1 MPPPPADGPRAGGA
15 PTTTPGEAGRGS
27 IGGGLVFYG
36 LKAADAIGSQV
47 GELFSGRPSDEAL
60 AFLIGGGVLVFVGL
74 GLALKGGAKKA

>member
-1 MPPPPADGPRAGGA
+1 MNKRVIGVGLAA
-15 PTTTPGEAGRGS
+15 

-60 AFLIGGGVLVFVGL
+60 AFLIGGGVLVIVGL
-74 GLALKGGAKKA
+74 GLALKGGGAKA